1 MAINGQVGNP
11 TNLSDQEGS
20 SVLSFEELGHG
31 QANNYLPGGNKG
43 KFLISKYTPSNV
55 SSLSIQSGFDLCSVM
70 QISFIGMIP
79 AVDGDPLYIQ
89 FYENGVLEDA
99 AVYNFGLSL
108 TVSDGADT
116 SNANTSQ
123 THIPVFPVGPGNS
136 PLEMGMSEMMLFMAN
151 KSDRQTSCYFNS
163 TSLSSGGNT
172 RDYLIIGELPQAS
185 KVDGIKIFFSSG
197 NITSGIVKVYGYE

>member
-79 AVDGDPLYIQ
+79 AVDGNSLYIQ

-99 AVYNFGLSL
+99 AVYNFGLST
-108 TVSDGADT
+108 TVSDGSDT
-116 SNANTSQ
+116 SSANTSQ
-123 THIPVFPVGPGNS
+123 TNIPVFPVGPGNS
-136 PLEMGMSEMMLFMAN
+136 ALEMGMSEMMLFMAN

-163 TSLSSGGNT
+163 TLLDSSGNT
-172 RDYLIIGELPQAS
+172 RDYLIVGELPQAS
-185 KVDGIKIFFSSG
+185 KVDGIKIFFSGG

>member
-79 AVDGDPLYIQ
+79 AVDGNSLYIQ

-99 AVYNFGLSL
+99 AVYNFGLST

-116 SNANTSQ
+116 SSANTSQ
-123 THIPVFPVGPGNS
+123 TNIPVFPVGPGNS
-136 PLEMGMSEMMLFMAN
+136 ALEMGMSEMMLFMAN

-163 TSLSSGGNT
+163 TLLDSSGNT
-172 RDYLIIGELPQAS
+172 RDYLIVGELPQAS
-185 KVDGIKIFFSSG
+185 KVDGIKIFFSGG

>member
-79 AVDGDPLYIQ
+79 AVDGNSLYIQ

-99 AVYNFGLSL
+99 AVYNFGLST

-116 SNANTSQ
+116 SSANTSQ
-123 THIPVFPVGPGNS
+123 TNIAVFPVGPGNS
-136 PLEMGMSEMMLFMAN
+136 ALEMGMSEMMLFMAN
-151 KSDRQTSCYFNS
+151 KSDRQTNCYFNS
-163 TSLSSGGNT
+163 TLLDSSGNT
-172 RDYLIIGELPQAS
+172 RDYLIVGELPQAS
-185 KVDGIKIFFSSG
+185 KVDGIKIFFSGG